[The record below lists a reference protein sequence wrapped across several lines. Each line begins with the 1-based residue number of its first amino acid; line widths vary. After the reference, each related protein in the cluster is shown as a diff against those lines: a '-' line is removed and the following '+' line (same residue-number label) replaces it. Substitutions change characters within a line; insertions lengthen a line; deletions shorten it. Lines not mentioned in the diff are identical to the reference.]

1 MCFPST
7 GPVSC
12 EFIQCGIPGQCVG
25 ILEYQQTAQTQTDCE
40 VSSIKA
46 NFVMTLFFDTAFFLQ
61 ADAILYGDIAEWYT
75 YNNADSLCLLFSTCE
90 STSEF
95 CSDCVSGNPACIIEE
110 DLPPLQTG
118 KFEMHQSL

>member
-1 MCFPST
+1 MN
-7 GPVSC
+7 C

-40 VSSIKA
+40 VSSMKP
-46 NFVMTLFFDTAFFLQ
+46 NSVFWLSFFDTATFLQ
-61 ADAILYGDIAEWYT
+61 ADAIAYGDIAEWYT
-75 YNNADSLCLLFSTCE
+75 YNDADSLCLLFSTCDD
-90 STSEF
+90 TSELF

-118 KFEMHQSL
+118 KYELH